1 MILKRQL
8 VMEDSSVEHDLLL
21 LQFTVELVVKL
32 LGVHKQHL
40 GQLLDLALNIEMET
54 STSGSVLHV
63 KMSFVLSFNEEG
75 GSFHLWKGVL
85 QIIMEIVKVEIEV
98 SNTPPW

>member
-1 MILKRQL
+1 
-8 VMEDSSVEHDLLL
+8 MEDSSVEHDLLL

-85 QIIMEIVKVEIEV
+85 QIVVQVVQVQEKVPEIRDKKDF
-98 SNTPPW
+98 S